1 MVKIFAINFSGEKLS
16 LAIDFTRIMILG
28 VLFIGLGNMMTS
40 WLQIKGKFSIGG
52 LTGLPFNVIIIGG
65 ILLSSKGNIYIL
77 AISYLIAI
85 MSKFL
90 FQLPFA
96 LKTGY
101 KYKLYINLRDNNIKK
116 MIFMIIPVFI
126 GAGVNQV
133 NAIVDK
139 SLASTL
145 GDGYITVLNS
155 ANKLNEFV
163 LGIFILSI
171 ASVIYPNLSKL
182 SNDKNK
188 EGFIKSV
195 YQSINSV
202 VLFIVPISIG
212 AIVLARPVVSLIF
225 QRGAFDS
232 NATSMT
238 AIALA
243 CYSIGMIGFSLR
255 EIISKIFYS
264 IQDTSTPMING
275 SLAMIINIVL
285 NIALIKFLGYVG
297 LAIAT
302 SISSLIC
309 IILLLNSLKKKIGYF
324 GQDKIIKTTIKSLIS
339 SVAMGVVVYFTYNT
353 LTDML
358 GIEFIQEAI
367 ALFVSIGTGVIV
379 YGVLVIIL
387 KVEEVSIITNMVKN
401 KILVKTKN
409 VESKCT

>member
-1 MVKIFAINFSGEKLS
+1 
-16 LAIDFTRIMILG
+16 
-28 VLFIGLGNMMTS
+28 
-40 WLQIKGKFSIGG
+40 
-52 LTGLPFNVIIIGG
+52 
-65 ILLSSKGNIYIL
+65 
-77 AISYLIAI
+77 
-85 MSKFL
+85 
-90 FQLPFA
+90 
-96 LKTGY
+96 
-101 KYKLYINLRDNNIKK
+101 
-116 MIFMIIPVFI
+116 
-126 GAGVNQV
+126 
-133 NAIVDK
+133 
-139 SLASTL
+139 
-145 GDGYITVLNS
+145 
-155 ANKLNEFV
+155 
-163 LGIFILSI
+163 
-171 ASVIYPNLSKL
+171 
-182 SNDKNK
+182 
-188 EGFIKSV
+188 
-195 YQSINSV
+195 
-202 VLFIVPISIG
+202 
-212 AIVLARPVVSLIF
+212 
-225 QRGAFDS
+225 
-232 NATSMT
+232 
-238 AIALA
+238 
-243 CYSIGMIGFSLR
+243 
-255 EIISKIFYS
+255 
-264 IQDTSTPMING
+264 MING